1 MFLWGRIPRL
11 MPGFTNKFPVQM
23 RINGVGCRI
32 VTAYG
37 NKIVQNL
44 LDEWLHLGKVGQ
56 HI

>member
-1 MFLWGRIPRL
+1 ML
-11 MPGFTNKFPVQM
+11 GFMNKFPIRT

-37 NKIVQNL
+37 NKIVENL
-44 LDEWLHLGKVGQ
+44 LDERLHLGKVGQ